1 MPIVRNTVRNIV
13 ILALALGCAAV
24 VLSRRRRSAAEQR
37 ASASRSAPRRSTERE
52 ARVSRLARETWEDEG
67 GAIPEADALRR

>member
-1 MPIVRNTVRNIV
+1 MPLVRNIL
-13 ILALALGCAAV
+13 ILALALGCTAV

-37 ASASRSAPRRSTERE
+37 ASAGGSAPRRSAERE
-52 ARVSRLARETWEDEG
+52 ARASRLARERWEDEG